1 MNTIQKKTYQIVNSS
16 LFRYFILAVIIAS
29 GVIVGL
35 ETYPAIDERFAHSFH
50 LIDQTIIYIFLVEI
64 ILKLLAYGKKPW
76 LYFTDPWN
84 IFDFIIVAVC
94 FIPQIDTHFVTVLR
108 LARILRVFRII
119 SILPKLQLLVNA
131 LLKSIPS
138 MGYVVVLL
146 FLVFYIYAVIGSF
159 MFAKSDP
166 VHFGS
171 LHTAMI
177 SLFKVLTLEG
187 WTDIMNIQLYGIAAP
202 SSENTMKPGSFTSI
216 AYFVSFILFGA
227 MIIMNLFIG
236 VIMNSM
242 QESHD
247 DLKKELIK
255 KQKQQQQPGAGSQ
268 TLLKE
273 LENKIDELKL
283 DIQKLST
290 ILKK

>member
-255 KQKQQQQPGAGSQ
+255 KQQQQPGAGSQ

>member
-1 MNTIQKKTYQIVNSS
+1 MNTIQKKSYQIVNSS
-16 LFRYFILAVIIAS
+16 LFRYFILSVIMAS

-35 ETYPAIDERFAHSFH
+35 ETYPAIQDRFAHSFH

-146 FLVFYIYAVIGSF
+146 FLVFYIYAVIGNF

-166 VHFGS
+166 VHFGT

-187 WTDIMNIQLYGIAAP
+187 WTDIMNIQLYGTAAP
-202 SSENTMKPGSFTSI
+202 SAENMMKPGSFASI
-216 AYFVSFILFGA
+216 GYFVSFILFGA

-242 QESHD
+242 QESHED
-247 DLKKELIK
+247 IKKELIK
-255 KQKQQQQPGAGSQ
+255 QQPGSESQ

-273 LENKIDELKL
+273 LEDKIDKLKL
-283 DIQKLST
+283 DIQKISE